1 MDQDKDENSIHINI
15 ESIPTI
21 NTINDTINDTIKE
34 SKETIN
40 YSISSNIS
48 ELNTFKNNFTS
59 SLLPRF
65 MLNKS
70 LPSIQT
76 ISNGIKN
83 GIQNEIQTNIQLTSN
98 KIQNCIK
105 NISNDIQNVSNDI
118 QNVSNGIKSGIQ
130 NVSND
135 INNVSNDIQNDIQN
149 VSNGIQ
155 NVSNGIQNVS
165 NGIQNDIQNISN
177 GIQNSIKS
185 SKSNTR
191 SNSSVNSKVSSRRQS
206 ESELKVKSEDS
217 TTLITSSR
225 SRKLDRR
232 NLANDILAE
241 LPISIR
247 FNDSINIDN
256 NETLENYI
264 EDWKKWDDDDC
275 NKLDILLEE
284 IWTQEEKYKNS
295 ASFNHNCARGIQF
308 TLILMGMSGIF
319 LQSKGAS
326 PETVN
331 NYTIAS
337 SALTTLT
344 SSLLTFFSFSKK
356 APHFAKISFMLRRL
370 RNWVDKL
377 LIIPVDKRCSPY
389 DIYTIGKITF
399 EAILN
404 EAKEGLSEHK

>member
-15 ESIPTI
+15 EPISTI
-21 NTINDTINDTIKE
+21 NTISDTISDTKETINDTKE
-34 SKETIN
+34 IISDAKETIA
-40 YSISSNIS
+40 STISSS
-48 ELNTFKNNFTS
+48 VTELNTFKNNFTS
-59 SLLPRF
+59 GLLPRF
-65 MLNKS
+65 MLNKT
-70 LPSIQT
+70 LPSIQNFSNT
-76 ISNGIKN
+76 IK
-83 GIQNEIQTNIQLTSN
+83 
-98 KIQNCIK
+98 
-105 NISNDIQNVSNDI
+105 
-118 QNVSNGIKSGIQ
+118 
-130 NVSND
+130 
-135 INNVSNDIQNDIQN
+135 
-149 VSNGIQ
+149 
-155 NVSNGIQNVS
+155 
-165 NGIQNDIQNISN
+165 NGIQNDIQLTSNTIKN
-177 GIQNSIKS
+177 GIQTITDDIQNNIQEGIQPITNGLQNSKPT
-185 SKSNTR
+185 TR
-191 SNSSVNSKVSSRRQS
+191 SNSSLNSKASSRR
-206 ESELKVKSEDS
+206 ESINEVKELQLKPDESS
-217 TTLITSSR
+217 TVITSSR

-232 NLANDILAE
+232 NLSNDILAE

-264 EDWKKWDDDDC
+264 DDWKKWDDEDC
-275 NKLDILLEE
+275 NKLDILIEE
-284 IWTQEEKYKNS
+284 IWTEEEKYKHS

-344 SSLLTFFSFSKK
+344 SSLLTFFSFAKK

-370 RNWVDKL
+370 RNWVEKL

-389 DIYTIGKITF
+389 DIYTIAKITF

>member
-15 ESIPTI
+15 DPIPTI
-21 NTINDTINDTIKE
+21 DTINDTINNTINDTISNTKDTIN
-34 SKETIN
+34 S
-40 YSISSNIS
+40 SISSNIS
-48 ELNTFKNNFTS
+48 ELNTFKNSFTS
-59 SLLPRF
+59 GLLPRF

-70 LPSIQT
+70 LPSIPNSFQS
-76 ISNGIKN
+76 ISNNIKN

-98 KIQNCIK
+98 SIQNGIQNVSNSIQNTSNDIQNGIQ
-105 NISNDIQNVSNDI
+105 NISNDIQNGIQNVSNDI
-118 QNVSNGIKSGIQ
+118 QNVYNDTQNEIQSSIQSGFQNSFQNGIKS
-130 NVSND
+130 
-135 INNVSNDIQNDIQN
+135 
-149 VSNGIQ
+149 
-155 NVSNGIQNVS
+155 
-165 NGIQNDIQNISN
+165 
-177 GIQNSIKS
+177 
-185 SKSNTR
+185 SKPNTR
-191 SNSSVNSKVSSRRQS
+191 PNSSLNSKANSKASSRRQS
-206 ESELKVKSEDS
+206 ESELKVKPEDA

-232 NLANDILAE
+232 NLSNDILAE

-256 NETLENYI
+256 NETLDNYI
-264 EDWKKWDDDDC
+264 EDWKKWDDDDS
-275 NKLDILLEE
+275 NKLDILIEE
-284 IWTQEEKYKNS
+284 IWTEEEKYKQS

-389 DIYTIGKITF
+389 DIYTIAKITF

>member
-15 ESIPTI
+15 DPIPTI
-21 NTINDTINDTIKE
+21 DTINDTINNTINDTISNTKDTIN
-34 SKETIN
+34 SSIS
-40 YSISSNIS
+40 SISSNVS
-48 ELNTFKNNFTS
+48 ELNTFKNSFTS
-59 SLLPRF
+59 GLLPRF

-70 LPSIQT
+70 LPSIQS
-76 ISNGIKN
+76 ISNNIKNGIQN
-83 GIQNEIQTNIQLTSN
+83 GIQNEIQLTSN
-98 KIQNCIK
+98 SIQNGIQNTSNDIK
-105 NISNDIQNVSNDI
+105 NGIQSVSNDIQNVSNDI
-118 QNVSNGIKSGIQ
+118 QNVSN
-130 NVSND
+130 
-135 INNVSNDIQNDIQN
+135 DIQN
-149 VSNGIQ
+149 GIQ
-155 NVSNGIQNVS
+155 SVYNDTQNE
-165 NGIQNDIQNISN
+165 
-177 GIQNSIKS
+177 IQNSIKS
-185 SKSNTR
+185 SKPNTR
-191 SNSSVNSKVSSRRQS
+191 PNSSLNSKASSKASSRRQS
-206 ESELKVKSEDS
+206 ESELKVKPEDA

-232 NLANDILAE
+232 NLSNDILAE

-256 NETLENYI
+256 NETLDNYI
-264 EDWKKWDDDDC
+264 EDWKKWDDDDS
-275 NKLDILLEE
+275 NKLDILIEE
-284 IWTQEEKYKNS
+284 IWTEEEKYKQS

-389 DIYTIGKITF
+389 DIYTIAKITF

>member
-15 ESIPTI
+15 DPIPTI
-21 NTINDTINDTIKE
+21 DTINDTINNTINETISNTKDTIN
-34 SKETIN
+34 S
-40 YSISSNIS
+40 SISSNIS
-48 ELNTFKNNFTS
+48 ELNTFKNSFTS
-59 SLLPRF
+59 GLLPRF

-70 LPSIQT
+70 LPSIQNSFQS
-76 ISNGIKN
+76 ISNNIKN

-98 KIQNCIK
+98 SIQNGIQNVSNSIQNTSNDIQNGIQ
-105 NISNDIQNVSNDI
+105 NISNDIQNGIQNVSNDI
-118 QNVSNGIKSGIQ
+118 QNVYNDTQNEIQSSIQSGFQNSFQNGIKS
-130 NVSND
+130 
-135 INNVSNDIQNDIQN
+135 
-149 VSNGIQ
+149 
-155 NVSNGIQNVS
+155 
-165 NGIQNDIQNISN
+165 
-177 GIQNSIKS
+177 
-185 SKSNTR
+185 SKPNTR
-191 SNSSVNSKVSSRRQS
+191 PNSSLNSKANSKASSRRQS
-206 ESELKVKSEDS
+206 ESELKVKPEDA

-232 NLANDILAE
+232 NLSNDILAE

-256 NETLENYI
+256 NETLDNYI
-264 EDWKKWDDDDC
+264 EDWKKWDDDDS
-275 NKLDILLEE
+275 NKLDILIEE
-284 IWTQEEKYKNS
+284 IWTEEEKYKQS

-389 DIYTIGKITF
+389 DIYTIAKITF

>member
-15 ESIPTI
+15 NPIPTI
-21 NTINDTINDTIKE
+21 DNINDTINNTINDTINDTISNTKD
-34 SKETIN
+34 TIN
-40 YSISSNIS
+40 SSISSS
-48 ELNTFKNNFTS
+48 LSDLNTFKNSFTS
-59 SLLPRF
+59 GLLPRF

-70 LPSIQT
+70 LPSIQNSFQS
-76 ISNGIKN
+76 ISNGMKN
-83 GIQNEIQTNIQLTSN
+83 SIQNEIQLTSN
-98 KIQNCIK
+98 NIQNGFQD
-105 NISNDIQNVSNDI
+105 ISNNIQAVSNDI
-118 QNVSNGIKSGIQ
+118 QNNIQ
-130 NVSND
+130 S
-135 INNVSNDIQNDIQN
+135 

-155 NVSNGIQNVS
+155 SVSNGIQSVS
-165 NGIQNDIQNISN
+165 NGIQSVSNDFHNEIQNSIQN
-177 GIQNSIKS
+177 GIQNSIQNGIQNS
-185 SKSNTR
+185 IQNSKPNTR
-191 SNSSVNSKVSSRRQS
+191 PNSSTNSKASSRRQS
-206 ESELKVKSEDS
+206 ESEVKVKQEDT

-232 NLANDILAE
+232 NLSNDILAE

-256 NETLENYI
+256 NETLDNYI
-264 EDWKKWDDDDC
+264 EDWKKWDDEDC
-275 NKLDILLEE
+275 NKLDILIEE
-284 IWTQEEKYKNS
+284 IWTEEEKYKQS
-295 ASFNHNCARGIQF
+295 SSFNHNCARGIQF

-389 DIYTIGKITF
+389 DIYTIAKITF

>member
-15 ESIPTI
+15 DPIPTI
-21 NTINDTINDTIKE
+21 DTINDTINNTINDTISNTKDTIN
-34 SKETIN
+34 SSIS
-40 YSISSNIS
+40 SISSNVS
-48 ELNTFKNNFTS
+48 ELNTFKNSFTS
-59 SLLPRF
+59 GLLPRF

-70 LPSIQT
+70 LPSIQS
-76 ISNGIKN
+76 ISNNIKNGIQN

-98 KIQNCIK
+98 SIQSGIQNVSNGIQNTSNDIK
-105 NISNDIQNVSNDI
+105 NGIQSVSNDIQNVSNDI
-118 QNVSNGIKSGIQ
+118 QNVSN
-130 NVSND
+130 
-135 INNVSNDIQNDIQN
+135 DIQN
-149 VSNGIQ
+149 GIQ
-155 NVSNGIQNVS
+155 SVYNDTQNE
-165 NGIQNDIQNISN
+165 
-177 GIQNSIKS
+177 IQNSIKS
-185 SKSNTR
+185 SKPNTR
-191 SNSSVNSKVSSRRQS
+191 PNSSLNSKANSKASSRRQS
-206 ESELKVKSEDS
+206 ESELKVKPEDA
-217 TTLITSSR
+217 TLITSSR

-232 NLANDILAE
+232 NLSNDILAE

-256 NETLENYI
+256 NETLDNYI
-264 EDWKKWDDDDC
+264 EDWKKWDDDDS
-275 NKLDILLEE
+275 NKLDILIEE
-284 IWTQEEKYKNS
+284 IWTEEEKYKQS

-389 DIYTIGKITF
+389 DIYTIAKITF